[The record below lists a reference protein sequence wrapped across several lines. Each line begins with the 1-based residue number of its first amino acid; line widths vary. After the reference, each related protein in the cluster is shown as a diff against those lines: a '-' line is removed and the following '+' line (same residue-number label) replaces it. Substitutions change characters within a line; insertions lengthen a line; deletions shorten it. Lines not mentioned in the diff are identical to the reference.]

1 MTPPPSAQVR
11 SPARQLAP
19 LTVAV
24 AVAAAA
30 LWWRLLPGV
39 VDDVDGF
46 WLAVA
51 LLAAGFAIAETT
63 QIHVELKRQTVS
75 LSLSELP
82 LVVGLFLAAP
92 LPLLA
97 GRLVGALAVALVRRT
112 VPYKASFNAALY
124 SLEVGVLVTVAGQ
137 VEPGESGDAWLLT
150 FVAVMVATTLSGLLL
165 LLAVRLLQ
173 GPPQAGDILLTL
185 APLLF
190 LAALNTSLALI
201 VVVLLDREPEAAGLL
216 LVVALALGCAY
227 RAYSVLLR
235 RHRSLEQVHDFMVG
249 AAGSRSTQEL
259 VQTVLHHSRNLLSAD
274 TALLM
279 LPGARLVGSGDV
291 FVLRED
297 GQVRPAPP
305 RQAELMRS
313 AALHAVDIRCPTTSA
328 RHRRSG
334 LAPDAGL
341 YDAVGLPLP
350 SDRGEQGFLLV
361 ANHLGSM
368 SSLNDADLR
377 LLTVVATQLTV
388 ALQNSSL
395 LARLRQDATHDVLTG
410 LPNRALF
417 HERLED
423 LTSRRPGGRG
433 AVLLLDLDGFKE
445 VNDTLG
451 HHNGDELLREV
462 ARRLTEAVPPEVTV
476 ARIGGDEFTLLL
488 PEGVYGG
495 DPLQLAEQ
503 LQLALRR
510 PCEVD
515 GVQVDVRASL
525 GIALFPEHGQHSAEL
540 LQRADVA
547 MYAAKSARVPTRV
560 YDSAA
565 DHTSPR
571 KLALVGELR
580 SAIEHDGL
588 IVHYQPKVTLRDE
601 RVIGAEA
608 LVRWPHP
615 VLGLIPPDD
624 FVQIAEH
631 TGLIVDLTRVVLD
644 TALAQCRAWSDQWG
658 LGVAVNVSPRALLAP
673 GFVDEVRAS
682 LTLHGVPAGMLT
694 LEVTENSVM
703 TDPDTAIALL
713 QSLHDLGVRLSVD
726 DFGTGYSSLAYLQR
740 LPVDEV
746 KIDKGFVMALT
757 SNAGNTAIVAAICN
771 LSHSLGLSVV
781 AEGLEDAGSRD
792 LLRTLGCDVAQG
804 YLISRPLPPDA
815 VDEWLTS
822 RMLAGRYPGR

>member
-1 MTPPPSAQVR
+1 MFPPPSAQAR
-11 SPARQLAP
+11 SPGRRLAP
-19 LTVAV
+19 LTTAV
-24 AVAAAA
+24 AVGAGV
-30 LWWRLLPGV
+30 LWLQLFPRV
-39 VDDVDGF
+39 VDDLDGF
-46 WLAVA
+46 WVAVT
-51 LLAAGFAIAETT
+51 LLTVGFAIAETT
-63 QIHVELKRQTVS
+63 QIHVELNRQTVS

-92 LPLLA
+92 LPLLV
-97 GRLVGALAVALVRRT
+97 GRLAGALVVALGRRT
-112 VPYKASFNAALY
+112 VSYKATFNAALY
-124 SLEVGVLVTVAGQ
+124 SLEVAALVTVAGE
-137 VEPGESGDAWLLT
+137 VDAGEGGVAWLRA
-150 FVAVMVATTLSGLLL
+150 FGAVMVVTTLSGLLL
-165 LLAVRLLQ
+165 LLAVRLLH
-173 GPPQAGDILLTL
+173 GPPKAGDIPLTL
-185 APLLF
+185 VPLLF
-190 LAALNTSLALI
+190 SAALNTSLALI

-216 LVVALALGCAY
+216 LVVAFSLAGAY

-235 RHRSLEQVHDFMVG
+235 RHRSLEQVHDFMVD
-249 AAGSRSTQEL
+249 AAGSRSTHEL

-274 TALLM
+274 TALLI
-279 LPGARLVGSGDV
+279 LPGARLLGSGDV
-291 FVLRED
+291 YVLRED
-297 GQVRPAPP
+297 EQVRRAPP
-305 RQAELMRS
+305 IQAELMRS
-313 AALHAVDIRCPTTSA
+313 AALHAVDILCPTTSV

-334 LAPDAGL
+334 LAPEAGL

-350 SDRGEQGFLLV
+350 SDRGDQGFLLV
-361 ANHLGSM
+361 ANRLGSM

-377 LLTVVATQLTV
+377 LLTVVATQLNV
-388 ALQNSSL
+388 ALQNSTL
-395 LARLRQDATHDVLTG
+395 LARLRQDATHDLLTG

-423 LTSRRPGGRG
+423 LTARQPGGRG

-462 ARRLTEAVPPEVTV
+462 ARRLTGAVPPEVTV
-476 ARIGGDEFTLLL
+476 ARLGGDEFTLLV
-488 PEGVYGG
+488 PSGVSDG
-495 DPLQLAEQ
+495 DPLRFASD
-503 LQLALRR
+503 LQLALRL
-510 PCEVD
+510 PCTLD

-560 YDSAA
+560 YDPAA
-565 DHTSPR
+565 DHASPR

-580 SAIEHDGL
+580 TAIEHDGL
-588 IVHYQPKVTLRDE
+588 LVHYQPKVRLKDE
-601 RVIGAEA
+601 RVTGAEA

-644 TALAQCRAWSDQWG
+644 TAVAQCHAWADEWG

-673 GFVDEVRAS
+673 GFVDEVRS
-682 LTLHGVPAGMLT
+682 CLVLHGVPAAMLT
-694 LEVTENSVM
+694 LEVTESSVM
-703 TDPDTAIALL
+703 TDPDAAIAVL
-713 QSLHDLGVRLSVD
+713 QRLHDIGVKLSVD

-746 KIDKGFVMALT
+746 KIDKGFVMSLT
-757 SNAGNTAIVAAICN
+757 SSAGNTAIVAAICT
-771 LSHSLGLSVV
+771 LGHSLGLSVV
-781 AEGLEDAGSRD
+781 AEGLEDVGSRD

-804 YLISRPLPPDA
+804 YLISRPMPPEA

-822 RMLAGRYPGR
+822 RVLAGRYPGR